1 MTQLVSLTS
10 ASPAPA
16 PTSTAPPAD
25 SVEPRA
31 RLRLLETMT
40 RLGEGDVA
48 RWEDDGGAVLRPAE
62 LAA

>member
-1 MTQLVSLTS
+1 MTQLVSLTA

-16 PTSTAPPAD
+16 PAAPPPASRAD
-25 SVEPRA
+25 PCA
-31 RLRLLETMT
+31 RFRVLEAT
-40 RLGEGDVA
+40 RPGDDDVA